1 MTLDEIKVA
10 AYNWTEP
17 AGMTP
22 NERCLWQG
30 LGYTYE
36 CFRAGHDKKTC
47 QELADLYI
55 GFSGRRTNMEEQEL
69 EAQILRQIV
78 RHLQSE
84 NEELKRIRQM
94 DMAEIVKLRRQIEAI
109 QIEGGNYEKAIQH

>member
-1 MTLDEIKVA
+1 MAYSLEEIKKA

-17 AGMTP
+17 KGMTRD
-22 NERCLWQG
+22 ERCLWQG

-55 GFSGRRTNMEEQEL
+55 RLFWKEDEHGR
-69 EAQILRQIV
+69 AG
-78 RHLQSE
+78 
-84 NEELKRIRQM
+84 
-94 DMAEIVKLRRQIEAI
+94 A
-109 QIEGGNYEKAIQH
+109 

>member
-22 NERCLWQG
+22 NERSLWQG
-30 LGYTYE
+30 LGYAYE

-55 GFSGRRTNMEEQEL
+55 RLFWKEDEHGRAGT
-69 EAQILRQIV
+69 
-78 RHLQSE
+78 
-84 NEELKRIRQM
+84 
-94 DMAEIVKLRRQIEAI
+94 
-109 QIEGGNYEKAIQH
+109 